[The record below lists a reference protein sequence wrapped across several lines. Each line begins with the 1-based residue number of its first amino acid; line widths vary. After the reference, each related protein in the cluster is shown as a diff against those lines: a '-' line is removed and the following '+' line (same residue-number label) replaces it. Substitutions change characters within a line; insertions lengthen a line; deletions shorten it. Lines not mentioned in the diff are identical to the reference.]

1 MLTVR
6 SISAVVEA
14 WSEAAGRPVSWQE
27 MVSVRRSKPVCRARA
42 LVIWLA
48 RRHTSLS
55 LPQIGRQMGGRDHT
69 TILHNCRVIDAL
81 LAADDADTVAAVA
94 SLEAG
99 LAPLLETPQPLVPEA
114 MPPETRAPARGA
126 VLDRLVD
133 AVDAVLTSADAAALA
148 RGTRRARDADLA
160 LSRAL
165 TALRS
170 AQCRVMASGA
180 ERPIGARTHPP
191 SAAAPHATAA

>member
-14 WSEAAGRPVSWQE
+14 WSEATGRPVSWQE

-81 LAADDADTVAAVA
+81 LAADDAETVAAVA
-94 SLEAG
+94 RLEAG
-99 LAPLLETPQPLVPEA
+99 LAPLLETAQPLEPEA
-114 MPPETRAPARGA
+114 MPPETRALARGA

-180 ERPIGARTHPP
+180 ERPVGARTHRP

>member
-81 LAADDADTVAAVA
+81 LAADDAETVAAVA
-94 SLEAG
+94 RLEAG
-99 LAPLLETPQPLVPEA
+99 LAPLLETAQPLEPEA
-114 MPPETRAPARGA
+114 MPPETRALARGA
-126 VLDRLVD
+126 VLDQLVD

-180 ERPIGARTHPP
+180 ERPVCARTHRP